1 MSTVAVASR
10 LQFGDCIGFEP
21 YHVFCNFAF
30 NAVTNFFL
38 DAFYA
43 VLLTVLFMFVPVGFR
58 ILARWEGTTQWTHV
72 ELSTM
77 DRIFVYKLI
86 VSASRVVPQ

>member
-1 MSTVAVASR
+1 MY
-10 LQFGDCIGFEP
+10 DCIGFGP
-21 YHVFCNFAF
+21 YSFCGFAF

-38 DAFYA
+38 DVLYA

-58 ILARWEGTTQWTHV
+58 ILGRWEGATQWTHV

-77 DRIFVYKLI
+77 DRIFVFKLI